1 MPQTS
6 QLYYLC
12 NIEYQIVIP
21 NELQILT
28 TEFLLAT
35 QKYELL
41 AFLCHN
47 NIIKDDP
54 KIFGMI
60 YEKG

>member
-1 MPQTS
+1 MPQTG
-6 QLYYLC
+6 QLYFLPYL
-12 NIEYQIVIP
+12 EYQIIVP

-28 TEFLLAT
+28 TDFLLST

-54 KIFGMI
+54 KIFSMI
-60 YEKG
+60 Y